1 MNTFVNYAAQVMSG
15 SLLGMNRWVVG
26 VLFVLFY
33 RLDHILVLKSLKCYG
48 IGLKRCKEQYFKPNI
63 FVWTSAQVVC
73 VINCLNTTF
82 HFDTDLRDLL
92 CYIEKYSFICA
103 ANLINYTVEEI
114 NRTWLDLEVWTIVKN
129 VIKHSNTIPLS
140 QTLYHYLK
148 HYTTISN
155 TIPLSQTLYHY
166 LKH

>member
-1 MNTFVNYAAQVMSG
+1 MFNYSLNTFVNYAAQVMSG
-15 SLLGMNRWVVG
+15 RLLGMNRWVVG

-33 RLDHILVLKSLKCYG
+33 RLDHILVLKSLKCFG

-92 CYIEKYSFICA
+92 CYIEKILVYMCRKFNQLHSRR
-103 ANLINYTVEEI
+103 NKPYM
-114 NRTWLDLEVWTIVKN
+114 TWLGGFGQ
-129 VIKHSNTIPLS
+129 LS
-140 QTLYHYLK
+140 KIL
-148 HYTTISN
+148 
-155 TIPLSQTLYHY
+155 
-166 LKH
+166 

>member
-1 MNTFVNYAAQVMSG
+1 MFNYSLNTFVNYAAQVMSG

-82 HFDTDLRDLL
+82 HFEYGFKRFVMLYRKILVYMGRKFNQLHSRRNKT
-92 CYIEKYSFICA
+92 YM
-103 ANLINYTVEEI
+103 
-114 NRTWLDLEVWTIVKN
+114 TWLGGFGQ
-129 VIKHSNTIPLS
+129 LS
-140 QTLYHYLK
+140 KML
-148 HYTTISN
+148 
-155 TIPLSQTLYHY
+155 
-166 LKH
+166 